1 MFWCITF
8 QIYYHSKLMQIVAWC
23 VVRFYIT
30 WLVKMGNSAT
40 INWWNNCKALEKRFD
55 VPNVDGSYTR
65 IRKFASS
72 YNLRTYLVEHLWA
85 QKGLNIVWNKMVVNY
100 WNFLYGVFKIACIV
114 SISYNLFV
122 YALYNC
128 AKSALEFID
137 VAHRGL

>member
-1 MFWCITF
+1 MFQTYMEGT
-8 QIYYHSKLMQIVAWC
+8 QELE
-23 VVRFYIT
+23 
-30 WLVKMGNSAT
+30 NSLAH
-40 INWWNNCKALEKRFD
+40 
-55 VPNVDGSYTR
+55 
-65 IRKFASS
+65 
-72 YNLRTYLVEHLWA
+72 YNLRTYLVEHLRA